1 MNRLRGLYAITQAH
15 PDLPQQVEL
24 ALRGG
29 ARIIQYRDKTDDA
42 ARRRTEAS
50 ALLTRCRDHDA
61 LLLIND
67 DVELAAEIGADGVHV
82 GREDASYQHARAT
95 LGDDAII
102 GVSCYNRLELA
113 RDAQSQGADY
123 VAFGSFFP
131 SPTKPDAVPADFAL
145 LTMAH
150 AELQI
155 PVCAIGGIS
164 IDFAAAIISAGADMI
179 AVVSGVFGADDIEAA
194 AQAYAAII
202 TS

>member
-1 MNRLRGLYAITQAH
+1 MTPLRGLYAITRAH

-42 ARRRTEAS
+42 VRRRAEAS
-50 ALLTRCRDHDA
+50 ALLARCRDHDA

-67 DVELAAEIGADGVHV
+67 DVELAAAIGADGVHI
-82 GREDASYQHARAT
+82 GRDDASYQHARIT

-113 RDAQSQGADY
+113 RDAQSLGADY

-131 SPTKPDAVPADFAL
+131 SPSKPDAVPADFAL

-150 AELQI
+150 AELRI
-155 PVCAIGGIS
+155 PICAIGGIR
-164 IDFAAAIISAGADMI
+164 IKLAPAIVSAGADMV
-179 AVVSGVFGADDIEAA
+179 AVISGVFGADDIEAA
-194 AQAYAAII
+194 AQAYTAII
-202 TS
+202 AP